1 MENKQAKLSVTAEIR
16 IKEDVDLAEG
26 ISAIQQFCVDMN
38 SEIGCDL
45 AVAHQSK
52 DDPRSIILWE
62 VYQGKEAFQAHF
74 EAAHTQAF
82 FEKGITELNW
92 ASESYPLDKQAAG
105 EVA

>member
-1 MENKQAKLSVTAEIR
+1 MKNQQVKLSVTAEIR
-16 IKEDVDLAEG
+16 IKEEVALAEG

-52 DDPRSIILWE
+52 DDPRNIILWE
-62 VYQGKEAFQAHF
+62 VYKDQEAFQAHF

-92 ASESYPLDKQAAG
+92 ASESYPLDKQAVGA
-105 EVA
+105 VA